1 MSNPAARMPLFRLAA
16 RNARRNTRRSLLTAI
31 AILVAV
37 MSVVFTFGY
46 IGGAINDMMDIYAR
60 TQSGHVR
67 ITHKEYPDRERFL
80 PLHLNVPHVSE
91 LLPIIR
97 THPAVK
103 GAVARIRTAVLIDFQ
118 NENSPG
124 LLIGADFE
132 EERGYFDI
140 LDMVVEGRAPQPG
153 SAEILMG
160 AILAEQLEV
169 AVGDTLI
176 LLGQTAYRSMGGIR
190 AEVTG
195 LARSG
200 LDAID
205 RHILFMPLDQVQLM
219 TDLPDGTTEILV
231 FVEDVEQVDILAGSL
246 KGELDGLVNGGVE
259 IQTWKDQGP
268 LVQMMESAG
277 SIFGV
282 VIFILMLMAGLII
295 INTMLMTVLE
305 RTQEFGMLSAMGMRR
320 GSIVALIVNEGLVIG
335 IIGALLGAI
344 VGSGLSLWMEQHG
357 FNIASALEG
366 LDFPMKNIIY
376 CDWKLIHP
384 IIGFFVGIVTAVG
397 ATLISARRIVRLR
410 PAEALR
416 DR

>member
-1 MSNPAARMPLFRLAA
+1 MSDRAAKIPLFRLAV

-37 MSVVFTFGY
+37 MSVTFTFGY
-46 IGGAINDMMDIYAR
+46 LGGALNDMAATIAR

-67 ITHKEYPDRERFL
+67 ITHIDYPDRERFL
-80 PLHLNVPHVSE
+80 PLHLNVSHVSE

-97 THPAVK
+97 THPAVE

-132 EERGYFDI
+132 KERGYFDI

-153 SAEILMG
+153 SAEILIG

-169 AVGDTLI
+169 AIGDTLI
-176 LLGQTAYRSMGGIR
+176 LLGQTAYRSMSGIR

-200 LDAID
+200 LDPID
-205 RHILFMPLDQVQLM
+205 RNVLFMPLDQVQVM
-219 TDLPDGTTEILV
+219 TDLNDGTTEILV
-231 FVEDVEQVDILAGSL
+231 FAEDVDQVDILVASL
-246 KGELDGLVNGGVE
+246 TSELDGLVAGGLG
-259 IQTWKDQGP
+259 IQSWMDQGQ
-268 LVQMMESAG
+268 LVQMMDSAS

-282 VIFILMLMAGLII
+282 VVFILMLMAGLII
-295 INTMLMTVLE
+295 VNTMLMTILE
-305 RTQEFGMLSAMGMRR
+305 RTQEFGMLSAIGMRR
-320 GSIVALIVNEGLVIG
+320 GKIVALILNEGLVIG
-335 IIGALLGAI
+335 IVGALLGGI
-344 VGSGLSLWMEQHG
+344 IGSGLSIWMEQHG
-357 FNIASALEG
+357 FNISAAMEG
-366 LDFPMKNIIY
+366 MDFPMKNIIY
-376 CDWKLIHP
+376 TDWKLIHP

-397 ATLISARRIVRLR
+397 ATLIPARRIVRLK

-416 DR
+416 AK

>member
-1 MSNPAARMPLFRLAA
+1 MSNPVAKMPLFRLAI

-37 MSVVFTFGY
+37 MSVTFTFGY
-46 IGGAINDMMDIYAR
+46 IGGAINDMMSTYAR

-67 ITHKEYPDRERFL
+67 ITHREYPDRERFL

-103 GAVARIRTAVLIDFQ
+103 GAVARIRTAVLIDFR

-124 LLIGADFE
+124 LLIGAEFE
-132 EERGYFDI
+132 KERGYFDI

-153 SAEILMG
+153 SAEILIG

-169 AVGDTLI
+169 TTGDTLI

-200 LDAID
+200 LDPID
-205 RHILFMPLDQVQLM
+205 RNVLFMPLDQVQLM
-219 TDLPDGTTEILV
+219 TDLYDGTTEILV
-231 FVEDVEQVDILAGSL
+231 FAEDVEQVEILAGSL
-246 KGELDGLVNGGVE
+246 RSELDGLVTGGLE

-295 INTMLMTVLE
+295 INTMLMTILE
-305 RTQEFGMLSAMGMRR
+305 RTQEFGMLSALGMRR
-320 GSIVALIVNEGLVIG
+320 SRIVALILNEGLVIG
-335 IIGALLGAI
+335 IVGALLGGI
-344 VGSGLSLWMEQHG
+344 VGSGLSIWMESHG
-357 FNIASALEG
+357 FNISAAMEG
-366 LDFPMKNIIY
+366 MDFPMKNVIY
-376 CDWKLIHP
+376 TDWKLIHP
-384 IIGFFVGIVTAVG
+384 IIGIFVGIATAMG
-397 ATLISARRIVRLR
+397 ATLIPARRIAGLK

-416 DR
+416 DK

>member
-1 MSNPAARMPLFRLAA
+1 MSNPVAKLPLFRLAA

-37 MSVVFTFGY
+37 MSVTFTFGY
-46 IGGAINDMMDIYAR
+46 IGGAIKDMMDIYAR

-97 THPAVK
+97 THPAVE

-124 LLIGADFE
+124 LLIGAEFE
-132 EERGYFDI
+132 RERGYFDI

-153 SAEILMG
+153 SAEILIG

-169 AVGDTLI
+169 ATGDTLI

-205 RHILFMPLDQVQLM
+205 RNVLFMPLDQVQLM
-219 TDLPDGTTEILV
+219 TDLHDGTTEILI
-231 FVEDVEQVDILAGSL
+231 FAEDVEQAEILAGSL
-246 KGELDGLVNGGVE
+246 TSELDGLVIGGLE

-268 LVQMMESAG
+268 LVQMMESSG

-320 GSIVALIVNEGLVIG
+320 GSIVALILNEGLVIG
-335 IIGALLGAI
+335 IVGALLGGI
-344 VGSGLSLWMEQHG
+344 VGSGLSLWLEQHG
-357 FNIASALEG
+357 FNISAAMEG

-376 CDWKLIHP
+376 SDWKLIHP
-384 IIGFFVGIVTAVG
+384 IIGFFIGIATAVG
-397 ATLISARRIVRLR
+397 ATLIPARRIVRLR

-416 DR
+416 DK